1 MNLDNN
7 LYFYNSKDYVS
18 NITNPYLLS
27 IKKNNSNNLPEF
39 LSPNSNQFKSEIN
52 MNSNNNVKKFLNLD
66 ISPSMNN
73 YLNKRKQQNNPFL
86 RHYSS
91 SSNYNINNNRSKSV
105 NENNKKT
112 LILDLDET
120 LVHSAFS
127 PFSRKSD
134 IELNIYIEGE
144 NRMLYVLKRPYVDRF
159 LLELSSLY
167 EIVIFTASISP
178 YANPLL
184 DELDKNK
191 CIKYRLFREHCTYE
205 NGIYIKD
212 LKIFD
217 RKINNMIIIDNN
229 PLSYDN
235 NIENGIPILSW
246 YENVNDDELLRLLPI
261 LKYMSNPDVY
271 DVRPIINKIVD
282 RNKEEL
288 DYSVINK
295 IIGLN
300 NNQGQNSYEYSL
312 FSEDLTVQ
320 NKYRKNN
327 KSEPKS
333 KVQIENG
340 FNKEKYN
347 YQRQINNKENKSKN
361 YNKMNKNDMINSFL
375 LNSKYNNNI
384 ISINIKNKENYR
396 NNTNINVDKMDPY
409 GKRTSIFSPEEYN
422 ISFSKSLNFSYN
434 SNNID
439 NNMNGKKIEK
449 NIVEDINFN
458 KSRNIQR
465 ENNYYLSRNERSY
478 NLRNIKDLE
487 KRSLTPKNDIK
498 NDKNNIENLDTD
510 KSLKNK
516 ITLIELTKKALHFSN
531 DNDYNKDNNIDNG
544 GKNKKIN
551 YISDINEVTYKY
563 NNYFK
568 KEKEI
573 MHNDF
578 INNNNYI
585 KNYKSNKN
593 KINNSLNNNFFVNSN
608 EESQNKK
615 LNCNNESIKKNKLL
629 KRLNS
634 FNKEI
639 KRNDYLFEIK
649 NQKIKRDNSKKNLER
664 INSEKL
670 KSFMSDN
677 KITENKIDKNGIQ
690 YYNYKYNIEKNG
702 IRDYSSII
710 NVNYFNSSKQS
721 LIHYKNQNLYHINTK
736 EESYFKTN
744 KINNKKNEENTEQ
757 FFDNGGNISNGN
769 TNKENL
775 NIRSNLKKINDI
787 NNDKLLLS
795 VKDKNKNIGQNNSH
809 KISSYTNSNYRKEK
823 FSNDLPLYN
832 NNYNKNRANNL
843 YKIDCNLEYGKN
855 LNYKYE
861 IINSNDKS
869 KYNNKNT
876 NRFNSESDHE

>member
-1 MNLDNN
+1 MNIDNN
-7 LYFYNSKDYVS
+7 LYSYNSKDYLS
-18 NITNPYLLS
+18 NITNPYLLT

-39 LSPNSNQFKSEIN
+39 LSPNSNQFNSEIN

-66 ISPSMNN
+66 ISPCMNN
-73 YLNKRKQQNNPFL
+73 YLNKRKQQNSPFL

-91 SSNYNINNNRSKSV
+91 SSNYNINRAKTV

-134 IELNIYIEGE
+134 IELEIYIEGE
-144 NRMLYVLKRPYVDRF
+144 NKMLYVLKRPYVDRF

-167 EIVIFTASISP
+167 ELVIFTASISP

-235 NIENGIPILSW
+235 NTENGIPILSW

-261 LKYMSNPDVY
+261 LKYMSNPDIN
-271 DVRPIINKIVD
+271 DVRPIIKKIVD
-282 RNKEEL
+282 RNNEIL
-288 DYSVINK
+288 DYAAINR
-295 IIGLN
+295 IISLN
-300 NNQGQNSYEYSL
+300 KNEDSNLDKYSL
-312 FSEDLTVQ
+312 FSEDLTVH
-320 NKYRKNN
+320 NKYHKNNN

-333 KVQIENG
+333 KVQIKNE
-340 FNKEKYN
+340 FNKEKNNYN
-347 YQRQINNKENKSKN
+347 QRQISYNEKKSKN
-361 YNKMNKNDMINSFL
+361 YNKINQNDNLYL
-375 LNSKYNNNI
+375 LNSKYNANI
-384 ISINIKNKENYR
+384 ISNNIKNKENYR
-396 NNTNINVDKMDPY
+396 NNNNINVDKMDPY
-409 GKRTSIFSPEEYN
+409 GKRTSIFSPEEYD
-422 ISFSKSLNFSYN
+422 IPFSKSLNFSYN
-434 SNNID
+434 SNNF
-439 NNMNGKKIEK
+439 NNNVNEKKTEK
-449 NIVEDINFN
+449 NIIEDINFN

-465 ENNYYLSRNERSY
+465 ENNYFLSKNEGSY

-487 KRSLTPKNDIK
+487 DRSLTPKNDIK
-498 NDKNNIENLDTD
+498 NKKNEIKNKKNYKENKDTE
-510 KSLKNK
+510 KSLKK
-516 ITLIELTKKALHFSN
+516 KLTLIELTKKALHLSN
-531 DNDYNKDNNIDNG
+531 DNDYNEDNNIGNG
-544 GKNKKIN
+544 GKNEKIN
-551 YISDINEVTYKY
+551 YISDINGVSYKY
-563 NNYFK
+563 NNYFN

-573 MHNDF
+573 INNDF

-585 KNYKSNKN
+585 KNNKSNKN
-593 KINNSLNNNFFVNSN
+593 MINNSLNNNYFVNSN
-608 EESQNKK
+608 EDSQNKK
-615 LNCNNESIKKNKLL
+615 LNYNNGSIKNKLI

-639 KRNDYLFEIK
+639 KKNDYLFEIN
-649 NQKIKRDNSKKNLER
+649 NQKIKSDNSKKILER
-664 INSEKL
+664 MNSEKT

-677 KITENKIDKNGIQ
+677 KITGKKIHKNGAQ
-690 YYNYKYNIEKNG
+690 YYNYKNNIAKNG

-710 NVNYFNSSKQS
+710 KDNYFNSSKKS

-736 EESYFKTN
+736 EESYFN
-744 KINNKKNEENTEQ
+744 NNQINIKKYEENTKK
-757 FFDNGGNISNGN
+757 FFDNGGNMPNE
-769 TNKENL
+769 NKENL
-775 NIRSNLKKINDI
+775 NINSNFKTLNDI
-787 NNDKLLLS
+787 NDDKSLLISKEL
-795 VKDKNKNIGQNNSH
+795 NKNNGQNKSH

-823 FSNDLPLYN
+823 FANNLPTYN
-832 NNYNKNRANNL
+832 NNYNKVKVNNL

-861 IINSNDKS
+861 LNNSIGKS
-869 KYNNKNT
+869 LY
-876 NRFNSESDHE
+876 RFNGDKQP